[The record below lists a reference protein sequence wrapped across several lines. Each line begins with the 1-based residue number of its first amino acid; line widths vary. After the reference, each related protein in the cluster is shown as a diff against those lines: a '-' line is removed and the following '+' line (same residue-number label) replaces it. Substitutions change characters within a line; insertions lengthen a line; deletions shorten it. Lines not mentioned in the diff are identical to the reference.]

1 MFSKAFITST
11 LLTSTLAVAPQ
22 LYARQDSAAT
32 SVDSVDV
39 SVSSLL
45 ASASAAASAAAGCIP
60 DPSVLSILETVPTP
74 PADVVSAIGTIT
86 DPCHLP
92 SFTGT
97 VEADYKSWTNAVLA
111 WEKSNAGV
119 ISSYESSLLAN
130 CPLASS
136 YTSLGG
142 GLCSTGAGATAT
154 ATAAN
159 GSGKA
164 TGTGAGS
171 TATGT
176 GAAAGSSNAAAPQ
189 NTLMAVAAGA
199 AAGLVGILAL

>member
-1 MFSKAFITST
+1 M
-11 LLTSTLAVAPQ
+11 
-22 LYARQDSAAT
+22 
-32 SVDSVDV
+32 
-39 SVSSLL
+39 
-45 ASASAAASAAAGCIP
+45 
-60 DPSVLSILETVPTP
+60 
-74 PADVVSAIGTIT
+74 SAIGTIT

-97 VEADYKSWTNAVLA
+97 VEADYKSWTNDVLA

-130 CPLASS
+130 CPLASGS
-136 YTSLGG
+136 TNIGG

-154 ATAAN
+154 GTAAG

-164 TGTGAGS
+164 TGTGTASGS

-176 GAAAGSSNAAAPQ
+176 GAAAGSSNAAASPQ
-189 NTLMAVAAGA
+189 NTMMAVAAGA